1 MVEEAS
7 TLNGGLHSRIVEGRI
22 KRRIREQCRQVFLL
36 SSLVSNDGRLGLLR
50 LIVDVS
56 DFSLRQ

>member
-1 MVEEAS
+1 
-7 TLNGGLHSRIVEGRI
+7 VEGRI